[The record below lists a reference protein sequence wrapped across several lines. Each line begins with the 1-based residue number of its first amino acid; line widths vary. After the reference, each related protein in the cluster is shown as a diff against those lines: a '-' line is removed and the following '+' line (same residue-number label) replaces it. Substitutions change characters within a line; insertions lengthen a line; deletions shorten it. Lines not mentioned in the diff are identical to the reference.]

1 MEDQNRDT
9 PELIPARMLNEFA
22 YCPRLCYIEWVQGEF
37 VDSVDTV
44 DGRFQHR
51 RVDASSGKVCE
62 GELETFHARSIHLSG
77 AGITCRIDLLE
88 GEGNHVTPVDY
99 KRGEAPEIPEGA
111 YESDRVQLCAQCLV
125 LRENGFECEEG
136 VAYFVKSKKRV
147 MVKFSDALIERTKDL
162 IASLKVVAESGVM
175 PSPLVDS
182 PKCFRCSLASICLPD
197 EINLLREMEMA
208 EEPERKIRKLLPAR
222 DDEVPV
228 YVIGQGQTVR
238 KRGDRLEIWSKE
250 GKVEEARLREISQVC
265 LYGGVEITTPAVV
278 ELMQRGVP
286 VLHFTHGGWFQGIC
300 LGTTHKNVELR
311 IRQFEWATNPR
322 RSLTIA
328 RGLVS
333 GKIKNCRTLIRRND
347 PAVPRD
353 VLERMAKLGRDA
365 EGAGNAESLL
375 GIEGAAAEAYF
386 SRFSHLL
393 KEEEGGFTFE
403 NRNKRPPRDPVNTVL
418 SYLYGIL
425 VKDLFVTL
433 LSVGFDPY
441 LGFYHRPRYGRPAL
455 ALDMMEEFRPLI
467 ADSTAITLFNNAELS
482 KRDFIRTGLGI
493 SLAAEGKKKVVGGY
507 ERRMQTEITHPIFG
521 YTVSYR
527 RILDVQARL
536 LARVLSGEIKEYP
549 AFCTR

>member
-1 MEDQNRDT
+1 
-9 PELIPARMLNEFA
+9 
-22 YCPRLCYIEWVQGEF
+22 
-37 VDSVDTV
+37 
-44 DGRFQHR
+44 
-51 RVDASSGKVCE
+51 
-62 GELETFHARSIHLSG
+62 
-77 AGITCRIDLLE
+77 
-88 GEGNHVTPVDY
+88 
-99 KRGEAPEIPEGA
+99 
-111 YESDRVQLCAQCLV
+111 
-125 LRENGFECEEG
+125 
-136 VAYFVKSKKRV
+136 
-147 MVKFSDALIERTKDL
+147 
-162 IASLKVVAESGVM
+162 
-175 PSPLVDS
+175 
-182 PKCFRCSLASICLPD
+182 
-197 EINLLREMEMA
+197 
-208 EEPERKIRKLLPAR
+208 
-222 DDEVPV
+222 
-228 YVIGQGQTVR
+228 
-238 KRGDRLEIWSKE
+238 
-250 GKVEEARLREISQVC
+250 
-265 LYGGVEITTPAVV
+265 
-278 ELMQRGVP
+278 
-286 VLHFTHGGWFQGIC
+286 
-300 LGTTHKNVELR
+300 
-311 IRQFEWATNPR
+311 
-322 RSLTIA
+322 
-328 RGLVS
+328 
-333 GKIKNCRTLIRRND
+333 
-347 PAVPRD
+347 
-353 VLERMAKLGRDA
+353 MAKLGRDA